1 MKETETLLP
10 GKLIAGRYR
19 VQERLGEGGM
29 GSVYA
34 VEHVHTGQE
43 LALKVLNAKMVQDQ
57 IALERFRRESRAPA
71 RIQSDHVVQVTDA
84 DVAPELGGAPFLIM
98 ERLRGQSFDQLLAG
112 AVMSPAATLLYLGQV
127 ARALDKAH
135 GLGIIHR
142 DIKPENI
149 FLTKREDGTPLVK
162 LLDFGIAKLT
172 EGTDM
177 SSKTAT
183 GAIFG
188 TPLYMAP
195 EQILG
200 QPDRICAQT
209 DIWALGVL
217 AHRMLTGAEPW
228 TAQTLPHLVAQI
240 AYEQLPTPS
249 QRGSDLGPGFDAW
262 FARVC
267 ARQLED
273 RYASA
278 SEAVSALATAL
289 GVEASALSVSGEVR
303 SSHHVIRSNR
313 DVALAETAVAPTDT
327 GIGSDTLAAQV
338 TLRKGGGRVV
348 MVAAVSG
355 IAGLLGVGLWLA
367 LRSPV
372 PASEP
377 AGTAAAAIS
386 TARSDPTAP
395 TTPSGP
401 PSVEVA
407 ITPPTSASAAGS
419 EAPRVLPLPKPVG
432 KPPSQGKTP
441 PKPSGANVDPLDMGR
456 K

>member
-1 MKETETLLP
+1 MKETEALP
-10 GKLIAGRYR
+10 TGKIIAGRYR
-19 VQERLGEGGM
+19 VQQRLGEGGM

-84 DVAPELGGAPFLIM
+84 DVAAELGGAPFLVM

-112 AVMSPAATLLYLGQV
+112 SVMTPTATLRYLGQV

-149 FLTKREDGTPLVK
+149 FLTEREDGTPLVK

-200 QPDRICAQT
+200 QPDRICPQT

-217 AHRMLTGAEPW
+217 AHRMLTGSEPW

-249 QRGSDLGPGFDAW
+249 QRGCDLGPGFDAW

-273 RYASA
+273 RYSTA
-278 SEAVSALATAL
+278 SEAVSALANAL
-289 GVEASALSVSGEVR
+289 GIEALAITENHQLK
-303 SSHHVIRSNR
+303 SSPHAIRSAR
-313 DVALAETAVAPTDT
+313 DVGLAETAVAPAGT

-338 TLRKGGGRVV
+338 APRKGGGRVV
-348 MVAAVSG
+348 IFAAATLIS
-355 IAGLLGVGLWLA
+355 GLLALGVWLA
-367 LRSPV
+367 LRAPV
-372 PASEP
+372 PTSEP
-377 AGTAAAAIS
+377 VGQVAAAI
-386 TARSDPTAP
+386 PTTELAP
-395 TTPSGP
+395 TTPSAS

-407 ITPPTSASAAGS
+407 VTPPPPSASAAAS
-419 EAPRVLPLPKPVG
+419 QAPPTPSIPRPVG
-432 KPPSQGKTP
+432 KQPPHHVKTP
-441 PKPSGANVDPLDMGR
+441 PTPTGAHVDPLDMGR